1 MAVQNFGSGGGG
13 FQLSPGVNFS
23 EIDLTT
29 ITPSVDTTSG
39 GIGGVFRWGPVN
51 ERVLIGSEL
60 DLVRRFGKPTNL
72 NPETFFTAAN
82 FLSYSQ
88 ALYVVRAAEDTQWSA
103 IGGEG
108 VVVDT
113 AGTITATT
121 SSTTVTGVGTLFL
134 TQAVAGSTLRTT
146 SGAAIGVVT
155 TVANNTSLTLTA
167 NATTAV
173 AGSEY
178 VTYNQNA
185 HTVFNNDDYETKVTG
200 WGSSSVQFLSRWTGT
215 LGNSLKVSMC
225 ETEEQ
230 YSTSTNLEAVQYT
243 LVGGAEAGN
252 TSVFDGANTGFVL
265 GVGSTTGV
273 ITIDGAATSTGILGR
288 FANTGNVG
296 AAITT
301 LSDRFAIGDYVVVG
315 TGATQT
321 LKITGKTTL
330 VANVGGAN
338 TGVATLTLLF
348 DQPLKL
354 ATGINT
360 TNVTRLWEY
369 YDVVDAA
376 PGRSEYV
383 TVNGNTALQ
392 NANTEAQ
399 KDEVHVVVV
408 DEDGALT
415 GNPGAVL
422 EVWPSLS
429 RATDAKLSD
438 GTSNYFKSVI
448 NGRSEYIWAAGDRTG
463 SASATAQ
470 SVATAT
476 ADAPLTLSLAG
487 GIDVSESSIDFAS
500 VATAYDQLASPENV
514 DVSLILGGAS
524 RGGTHGEQL
533 ANYLIDNVAESRKDC
548 VVFISPQKDDVV
560 SAATPDANVVQFRNA
575 VRSTSY
581 AVLDSG
587 YKYQYDKYNDL
598 YRWIPLNGDIAGLC
612 VRTDALRDPWF
623 SPAGSTRGQVKNV
636 LKLAFNPT
644 KAQRDLLYKN
654 GVNPVISLQSE
665 GTILFGDKTLLARP
679 SAFDRINVRRL
690 FIVLEKAISRASKSL
705 LFEFNDEFTRAQFRN
720 LVEPYLRDVQGRRG
734 ITDFKVVCDETNNS
748 AEVIDSNRFVGDI
761 YIKPARAINFIQ
773 LNFVAVRSG
782 VEFSEIVG

>member
-39 GIGGVFRWGPVN
+39 GMGGVFRWGPVN

-82 FLSYSQ
+82 FLAYSQ

-103 IGGEG
+103 VGGEG

-121 SSTTVTGVGTLFL
+121 SSAAVTGVNTLFV
-134 TQAVAGSTLRTT
+134 TQATAGRTLRNT
-146 SGAAIGVVT
+146 SGAIIGVVQS
-155 TVANNTSLTLTA
+155 VASNTSLTLTA

-173 AGSEY
+173 AGGEY
-178 VTYNQNA
+178 VIINQNA
-185 HTVFNNDDYETKVTG
+185 HTVFNNDDYETKYTG
-200 WGSSSVQFLSRWTGT
+200 WSGSNIQFAARWTGT
-215 LGNSLKVSMC
+215 LGNSLKVSVC
-225 ETEEQ
+225 ETADQ
-230 YSTSTNLEAVQYT
+230 YSTSTNLKAVRYT
-243 LVGGAEAGN
+243 LISGAAAGN
-252 TSVFDGANTGFVL
+252 TAIFDGINTGFVL
-265 GVGSTTGV
+265 GVGNTSGV
-273 ITIDGAATSTGILGR
+273 ITLDGVNNSSGINGQ
-288 FANTGNVG
+288 FANTGDVG
-296 AAITT
+296 AALTT
-301 LSDRFAIGDYVVVG
+301 LSDRFAVGDYVVVG

-321 LKITGKTTL
+321 LKITGKTSL

-338 TGVATLTLLF
+338 TGIGTLTLQF

-354 ATGINT
+354 ASGINT
-360 TNVTRLWEY
+360 INVARLWEY
-369 YDVVDAA
+369 YNVVDAA

-392 NANTEAQ
+392 NANTAAQ

-408 DEDGALT
+408 DEDGAFT
-415 GNPGAVL
+415 GNPGAVI
-422 EVWPSLS
+422 EVWPNLS
-429 RATDAKLSD
+429 RATDARLSD

-470 SVATAT
+470 NVATAT
-476 ADAPLTLSLAG
+476 ASAPLTLSLVG
-487 GIDVSESSIDFAS
+487 GIDVSESSINFAS
-500 VATAYDQLASPENV
+500 LATAYDQLASPENV

-533 ANYLIDNVAESRKDC
+533 PNYLIDNVAETRKDC
-548 VVFISPQKDDVV
+548 VVFVSPQKDDVV

-654 GVNPVISLQSE
+654 GVNPVISLQNE

-734 ITDFKVVCDETNNS
+734 ITDFKVVCDETNNTS
-748 AEVIDSNRFVGDI
+748 EVIDSNRFVGDI